1 MRVLQHPSAPLP
13 PLPLGAPARAVGVL
27 AYLRAGDAA
36 ELLDGLTANKFNVPP
51 IVLTDWSARIARDWR
66 HLDARWDNLSGAITR
81 VYAGLP
87 DSAVNETRG
96 RFAAL
101 LSELTELTAVQLP
114 DWRQALRVHAEAELA
129 LYDMESGAGR

>member
-51 IVLTDWSARIARDWR
+51 IALTDWSARIASDWR
-66 HLDARWDNLSGAITR
+66 HLNSRWDDLGDVLDREFGRWLAGSE
-81 VYAGLP
+81 YAAA
-87 DSAVNETRG
+87 AVV
-96 RFAAL
+96 APL

-114 DWRQALRVHAEAELA
+114 DWRQALATHAEAELA
-129 LYDMESGAGR
+129 LYDAENGAGR